1 MATAE
6 VVEVLD
12 VVSHRHGQFDDGRP
26 SLSIEQFD
34 LH

>member
-12 VVSHRHGQFDDGRP
+12 VVRHSDREFDNGRP
-26 SLSIEQFD
+26 ALSIEQFD

>member
-12 VVSHRHGQFDDGRP
+12 VIGHRHGRFDDGRP
-26 SLSIEQFD
+26 ALAIEQFD